1 MVQFKKGM
9 MVFTK
14 INHKEDLKMGQ
25 AAPKRVVLVTQI
37 QQPQEVRGRMF
48 KKGMMV
54 RAAGKETN

>member
-14 INHKEDLKMGQ
+14 INQKEDLKTGQ
-25 AAPKRVVLVTQI
+25 AAQKRVVLITQF
-37 QQPQEVRGRMF
+37 QQPRETRGRMF

-54 RAAGKETN
+54 RAANKDTY